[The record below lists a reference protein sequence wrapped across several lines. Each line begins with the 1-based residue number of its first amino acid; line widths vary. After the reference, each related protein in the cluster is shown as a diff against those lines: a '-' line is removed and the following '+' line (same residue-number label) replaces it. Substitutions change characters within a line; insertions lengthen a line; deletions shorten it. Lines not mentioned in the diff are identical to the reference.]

1 MSAIDFGEEP
11 FLYHPQNGVN
21 EHVIRLK
28 HTCIEVFMYIAW
40 FHLKVQSVKIH
51 LQFYSK

>member
-1 MSAIDFGEEP
+1 MV
-11 FLYHPQNGVN
+11 FLYRLQYGVN

-28 HTCIEVFMYIAW
+28 HPCIEVFIYIVW
-40 FHLKVQSVKIH
+40 FHSKVQSVKIH